1 VALPVALPVSS
12 GGAHPVPAAT
22 FAYVD
27 YGGVRRWTRRAT
39 AVRPLLETPASRRWA
54 WALVGC
60 CVVVVIA
67 LGALFAHQT
76 TADGFDRVLDD
87 PVINSLGRN
96 RTLAGWMS
104 WPGTQVP
111 ALVISL
117 AMALGCLRARRLNGV
132 VLALTAVFIA
142 TRLDDALL
150 KTLVDRTYLGALS
163 YPSGHTSS
171 VVALCAT
178 YVVLF
183 VLPVASPDRP
193 RSNTGR
199 RWRLVGL
206 EVLLLLVVST
216 VLGVIGLRWHYF
228 TDTVAGAAVAVAV
241 VGALCLLLD
250 AVLDGFRRW
259 PAARR
264 DR

>member
-1 VALPVALPVSS
+1 LLGS
-12 GGAHPVPAAT
+12 AA
-22 FAYVD
+22 A
-27 YGGVRRWTRRAT
+27 
-39 AVRPLLETPASRRWA
+39 RRWA
-54 WALVGC
+54 WALLVA
-60 CVVVVIA
+60 CVVVVVA

-76 TADGFDRVLDD
+76 TADGFDRALDD

-96 RTLAGWMS
+96 RTLVGWMS
-104 WPGTQVP
+104 WPGTQIP

-117 AMALGCLRARRLNGV
+117 AMALACWRSRRLAGV

-150 KTLVDRTYLGALS
+150 KTLFGRTYLGALS

-171 VVALCAT
+171 VVALCCA

-183 VLPVASPDRP
+183 VLPAGGAAS
-193 RSNTGR
+193 S
-199 RWRLVGL
+199 RWRRAGLVI
-206 EVLLLLVVST
+206 LLLLVVST

-228 TDTVAGAAVAVAV
+228 TDTVAGAAVAVATV
-241 VGALCLLLD
+241 CALCLLLD
-250 AVLDGFRRW
+250 GARGLPGLRRW

-264 DR
+264 DP

>member
-1 VALPVALPVSS
+1 M
-12 GGAHPVPAAT
+12 
-22 FAYVD
+22 
-27 YGGVRRWTRRAT
+27 
-39 AVRPLLETPASRRWA
+39 
-54 WALVGC
+54 
-60 CVVVVIA
+60 VVVIA

-96 RTLAGWMS
+96 RTLVGWMS

-117 AMALGCLRARRLNGV
+117 AMALVCLRSRRLNAA
-132 VLALTAVFIA
+132 VLALTAVLIA

-150 KTLVDRTYLGALS
+150 KTLVGRTYLGALS

-183 VLPVASPDRP
+183 VLPVAGSDRAGSD
-193 RSNTGR
+193 RAGSDRAGSVRLR
-199 RWRLVGL
+199 RWSYLGL
-206 EVLLLLVVST
+206 GVLLLLVVST

-241 VGALCLLLD
+241 VCVLCLLLD